1 MPTALTVG
9 TFNLNNLFSR
19 YNFTAEVEIV
29 REGGIEL
36 DAEVRFTFAEPVG
49 YIFRSYMGRLVQPK
63 SPAERRIIADRV
75 RAINV
80 DVLAVQEVEDIGV
93 LRQFALEDL
102 GGMYPYQVLVEGND
116 QRLIDVGLLSRYPI
130 GGVTSWRFAIHPDE
144 PHDYIFSRDLLEVD
158 ILDPRRRERLF
169 TLFNPHLK
177 SNYTRWDQDDAAARA
192 RIFARRRR
200 QAEAV
205 ATIVAARTRPNSRY
219 VVTGD
224 MNDGATAATLAAF
237 RDAGWVNGLAA
248 PKETRPAKRERL
260 AADNPP
266 HTAWTHRYKPNRQ
279 PPQFELYDQ
288 LWLSPSLARTQV
300 DGWID
305 RRTRHSGDGSD
316 HDPAWVTL
324 RI

>member
-1 MPTALTVG
+1 MDITVG

-36 DAEVRFTFAEPVG
+36 DSEVRFTFAEPVG
-49 YIFRSYMGRLVQPK
+49 YVFRSYMGRLVEQK
-63 SPAERRIIADRV
+63 SPADRKTIADRI

-130 GGVTSWRFAIHPDE
+130 GGVTSWRFAVHPDE

-158 ILDPRRRERLF
+158 ILDPRRRQRLF
-169 TLFNPHLK
+169 TVFNTHLK
-177 SNYTRWDQDDAAARA
+177 SNYARWDQDADEARA
-192 RIFARRRR
+192 RILERRRH
-200 QAEAV
+200 QAETV
-205 ATIVAARTRPNSRY
+205 AAIVEARTRPNSSY

-224 MNDGATAATLAAF
+224 MNDGAGAKSLAAF
-237 RDAGWVNGLAA
+237 PASGWVDGLAC
-248 PKETRPAKRERL
+248 PKETRPAKRERPE
-260 AADNPP
+260 AYNPAT
-266 HTAWTHRYKPNRQ
+266 TAWTHRYKPRGE

-288 LWLSPSLARTQV
+288 VWLSPSLARKQV

-305 RRTRHSGDGSD
+305 RRTLHSGDGSD

-324 RI
+324 RL